1 MTTSSTP
8 AVRYDRD
15 VDGIVTL
22 TLDDPQ
28 APVNTMT
35 PGFVTALRAAVDRL
49 EAERSELVGVILA
62 SAKQTFFAG
71 ADLLAL
77 LDVGPGDAAA
87 LFEQVETVKA
97 LLRRLER
104 LGRPVVAAVG
114 GSALGGGLELA
125 LACHHRIAVS

>member
-8 AVRYDRD
+8 PVRYDRD

-87 LFEQVETVKA
+87 LFEQAETVKA

-104 LGRPVVAAVG
+104 LGCPRSPWACCPAGAGSPASFGCWGCRP
-114 GSALGGGLELA
+114 
-125 LACHHRIAVS
+125 R